1 MKNIRTKTSASAKR
15 GDNMATTEHAEKEI
29 NFYDELSLD
38 KNKSTDEIRKR
49 LNDLKRKWGERAG
62 LSGQNGQNAQA
73 QIKKINEAEKIF
85 QDETTR
91 AAYDAR
97 LNKTPKE
104 TNEEINWISRAWN
117 YIFIDEQGAAS
128 VAARNARNSKPNDA
142 RSYVV
147 SAWVEIIKDE
157 YKLAKEYTDE
167 AFVYN
172 EDEGNIF
179 DIQYLRGVTFSALEN
194 HKKAI
199 ESFDAALEYASIKI
213 KPEIFS
219 EQANSYRNIEDYVN
233 SIKAVLRGLDSD
245 PEANKNTLGTLQL
258 EGLKTLEKVA
268 NEENRKSKDDIAK
281 ILSDIKSETPGNNH
295 KETLQEYAELI
306 QRWITLS
313 KEEEPRDPL
322 PNFPFFQIIGACL
335 FFLVFTIFQNVVLFF
350 LWAIPACLAAYRIY
364 SRTQVKQRRK
374 EYSDIQNSIRNIE
387 NRMKEIVD
395 STNSLISSK

>member
-1 MKNIRTKTSASAKR
+1 MNR
-15 GDNMATTEHAEKEI
+15 GDNMTTKHVEKEI

-38 KNKSTDEIRKR
+38 KNKSTDEIQKK
-49 LNDLKRKWGERAG
+49 LSDLKRKWGERAG
-62 LSGQNGQNAQA
+62 LSGQNGENAQA
-73 QIKKINEAEKIF
+73 QIRKINEAEKIF

-91 AAYDAR
+91 AEYDAR

-157 YKLAKEYTDE
+157 YKFAKEYTDE

-213 KPEIFS
+213 KPDIFS
-219 EQANSYRNIEDYVN
+219 EQAKSYRKIKDYIN

-245 PEANKNTLGTLQL
+245 PELNNNTLGALQL

-268 NEENRKSKDDIAK
+268 NEENKDDIAK
-281 ILSDIKSETPGNNH
+281 ILSDIRSDNPEINH
-295 KETLQEYAELI
+295 KETIQKYAELV
-306 QRWITLS
+306 QQWIKLS
-313 KEEEPRDPL
+313 EAEEPRDPL
-322 PNFPFFQIIGACL
+322 PDFPFFQIIGACI
-335 FFLVFTIFQNVVLFF
+335 FFLLFTIFQNVVLFC
-350 LWAIPACLAAYRIY
+350 LWGIPACLAIYRIY
-364 SRTQVKQRRK
+364 ARTQVKQRRK
-374 EYSDIQNSIRNIE
+374 EYGDIQNSIRDIE
-387 NRMKEIVD
+387 NKMKEIVE
-395 STNSLISSK
+395 STNSLINSK

>member
-1 MKNIRTKTSASAKR
+1 MNR
-15 GDNMATTEHAEKEI
+15 GDNMTTKHVEKEI

-38 KNKSTDEIRKR
+38 KNKSTDEIQKK
-49 LNDLKRKWGERAG
+49 LSDLKRKWSERAG
-62 LSGQNGQNAQA
+62 LSGQNGENAQA
-73 QIKKINEAEKIF
+73 QIRKINEAEKIF

-213 KPEIFS
+213 KPDIFS
-219 EQANSYRNIEDYVN
+219 EQAKSYRKIKDYIN
-233 SIKAVLRGLDSD
+233 SIKSVLRGLDSD
-245 PEANKNTLGTLQL
+245 PELNDNTLGALQL

-268 NEENRKSKDDIAK
+268 NEENKDDIAK
-281 ILSDIKSETPGNNH
+281 ILSDIRSDTPEINR
-295 KETLQEYAELI
+295 KETIQKYAELV
-306 QRWITLS
+306 QQWIKLS
-313 KEEEPRDPL
+313 EAEEPRDPL
-322 PNFPFFQIIGACL
+322 PDFPFFQIIGACI
-335 FFLVFTIFQNVVLFF
+335 FFLLFTIFQNVVLFC
-350 LWAIPACLAAYRIY
+350 LWGIPACLAIYRIY
-364 SRTQVKQRRK
+364 ARTQVKQRRK
-374 EYSDIQNSIRNIE
+374 EYGDIQNSIRDIE
-387 NRMKEIVD
+387 NKMKEIVE
-395 STNSLISSK
+395 STNSLINSK